1 MGFSALKRYEQTKG
15 DNGSFLCGKL
25 FWQNANGMKDIK
37 FTDIDAELHRF
48 AEQDHLAAQ
57 KLFETGL
64 YQHSVYCSI
73 QAIEKFLKSSI
84 ARKAD
89 FTNPDMADV
98 FRNHDIEP
106 MLHIFLDIYTSRLDP
121 IMKNQIEQQLKMT
134 LQMENTRYRQLQN
147 QLRYPTL
154 DQRHRLYYKFQVEQD
169 DARKFI
175 KRTQNLKMF
184 LDGIARL

>member
-1 MGFSALKRYEQTKG
+1 
-15 DNGSFLCGKL
+15 
-25 FWQNANGMKDIK
+25 MKDIK
-37 FTDIDAELHRF
+37 FTDIDVELHRF
-48 AEQDHLAAQ
+48 AEEDHLAAQ
-57 KLFETGL
+57 KLCEMGL

-89 FTNPDMADV
+89 FTNPNMADV

-106 MLHIFLDIYTSRLDP
+106 MLRSFLDIYTNRLDP
-121 IMKNQIEQQLKMT
+121 IMKSQIEQQLSVT
-134 LQMENTRYRQLQN
+134 LQMGSTRYRQLQN

-154 DQRHRLYYKFQVEQD
+154 NQRDRLYYKFQVEQG
-169 DARKFI
+169 DAREFI
-175 KRTQNLKMF
+175 KRTQNLKKF